1 MPRSSG
7 VPAPSAAS
15 RISAPAP
22 SPNSTQ
28 VERSLKSR
36 MREKVS
42 APITITRRT
51 EPPRISASA
60 WASAKTKP
68 AQTAWMSKA
77 NPPRIPMALC
87 TFTAAEGNVWSGVA
101 VATIR
106 ASMSAPVR
114 PPSASA
120 PRAAAIARS
129 EVSSPS
135 AAKCRRSMPVRV
147 RIHSSEV
154 SRVRANSAFST
165 TRAGR

>member
-1 MPRSSG
+1 
-7 VPAPSAAS
+7 
-15 RISAPAP
+15 
-22 SPNSTQ
+22 
-28 VERSLKSR
+28 

-42 APITITRRT
+42 APITITRRAA
-51 EPPRISASA
+51 PPRISASA

-68 AQTAWMSKA
+68 AQTACMSKA
-77 NPPRIPMALC
+77 KPPRMPIALC
-87 TFTAAEGNVWSGVA
+87 TLTAAEGKVWSGVA
-101 VATIR
+101 VATIS
-106 ASMSAPVR
+106 ASMSAPVS

-120 PRAAAIARS
+120 ARAAAVARS

-154 SRVRANSAFST
+154 SSVCANSAFST